1 MNICQTFGFTQG
13 FALLKKSTMI
23 FNYKSGISVQTW
35 KSVLLY
41 SLPRFFNKGDGRKGE
56 SEGKK
61 RRKEE
66 KEVR

>member
-1 MNICQTFGFTQG
+1 
-13 FALLKKSTMI
+13 MI